1 MQMRERIR
9 KIIPIAGLLILVIL
23 FSLTTDGKFFT
34 WQNFQNIIMQASI
47 ALVAA
52 VGTVFVMAHNN
63 LDFSLGGACALAS
76 VLAYL
81 CSGGNLW
88 LFCVFAVVFGIL
100 CGLFTAGVHIY
111 GKVPA
116 FMGGLCLMFAG
127 RGVAQTATASKYM
140 MIAKSSVLNNF
151 WVFLGVVVVVFGVGY
166 FLFNYTK
173 LGKYQKLIGTN
184 PKATE
189 LSGVNVNKYKTL
201 AFVVSGITL
210 GIAACLTLSR
220 SLAVTGNTG
229 LNLETD
235 VLLALSLGGISMA
248 GGSATR
254 IRSAI
259 IGVLTYYILNNGMLL
274 WGMNPDYVDIV
285 KAVFFLATVSISI
298 DRSEYDLIA

>member
-1 MQMRERIR
+1 MRERIR
-9 KIIPIAGLLILVIL
+9 KIVPIAGLLILILL

-34 WQNFQNIIMQASI
+34 WRNAQNIVMQASI

-63 LDFSLGGACALAS
+63 LDFSLGGACALSS

-88 LFCVFAVVFGIL
+88 LFCILTIVFAVL
-100 CGLFTAGVHIY
+100 CSLFTAAVHIY
-111 GKVPA
+111 GRVPA

-127 RGVAQTATASKYM
+127 RGIAQTVSATQSM
-140 MIAKSSVLNNF
+140 MIMKAAKLNNI
-151 WVFLGVVVVVFGVGY
+151 WVFLGVIVVVYGVGY
-166 FLFNYTK
+166 LLFNYTK
-173 LGKYQKLIGTN
+173 IGKYQKLIGTN
-184 PKATE
+184 PKATN
-189 LSGVNVNKYKTL
+189 LSGIGVDRYKTL
-201 AFVVSGITL
+201 AFIVSGVTL
-210 GIAACLTLSR
+210 GIASCLTLSR

>member
-1 MQMRERIR
+1 MRERIR
-9 KIIPIAGLLILVIL
+9 KIVPIAGLLILVLL

-34 WQNFQNIIMQASI
+34 WRNAQNIIMQASI

-63 LDFSLGGACALAS
+63 LDFSLGGACALSS

-88 LFCVFAVVFGIL
+88 LFCVLTIVFAVL
-100 CGLFTAGVHIY
+100 CSLFTAAVHIY
-111 GKVPA
+111 GRVPA

-127 RGVAQTATASKYM
+127 RGIAQTVSATQSM
-140 MIAKSSVLNNF
+140 MITKAAKLNNI
-151 WVFLGVVVVVFGVGY
+151 WVFLGVIVIVFGVGY

-173 LGKYQKLIGTN
+173 IGKYQKLIGTN

-189 LSGVNVNKYKTL
+189 LSGISVNRYKTL
-201 AFVVSGITL
+201 AFIVSGVTL
-210 GIAACLTLSR
+210 GIASCLTLSR

>member
-1 MQMRERIR
+1 MRERIR
-9 KIIPIAGLLILVIL
+9 KIVPIAGLLILILL

-34 WQNFQNIIMQASI
+34 WRNAQNIVMQASI

-63 LDFSLGGACALAS
+63 LDFSLGGACALSS

-88 LFCVFAVVFGIL
+88 LFCILTIVFAVL
-100 CGLFTAGVHIY
+100 CSLFTAAVHIY
-111 GKVPA
+111 GRVPA

-127 RGVAQTATASKYM
+127 RGIAQTVSATQSM
-140 MIAKSSVLNNF
+140 MIMKAAKLNNI
-151 WVFLGVVVVVFGVGY
+151 WVFLGVIVVVYGVGY
-166 FLFNYTK
+166 LLFNYTK
-173 LGKYQKLIGTN
+173 IGKYQKLIGTN
-184 PKATE
+184 PKATN
-189 LSGVNVNKYKTL
+189 LSGIGVDRYKTL
-201 AFVVSGITL
+201 AFIVSGVTL
-210 GIAACLTLSR
+210 GIASCLTLSR

-229 LNLETD
+229 MNLETD

>member
-1 MQMRERIR
+1 MRERIR
-9 KIIPIAGLLILVIL
+9 KIVPIAGLLILVLL

-34 WQNFQNIIMQASI
+34 WRNAQNIIMQASI

-63 LDFSLGGACALAS
+63 LDFSLGGACALSS

-88 LFCVFAVVFGIL
+88 LFCVLTIVFAVL
-100 CGLFTAGVHIY
+100 CSLFTAAVHIY
-111 GKVPA
+111 GRVPA

-127 RGVAQTATASKYM
+127 RGIAQTVSATRSM
-140 MIAKSSVLNNF
+140 MITKAAKLNNI
-151 WVFLGVVVVVFGVGY
+151 WVFLGVIVVVYGVGY
-166 FLFNYTK
+166 LLFNYTK
-173 LGKYQKLIGTN
+173 IGKYQKLIGTN
-184 PKATE
+184 PKATN
-189 LSGVNVNKYKTL
+189 LSGIGVDRYKTL
-201 AFVVSGITL
+201 AFIVSGVTL
-210 GIAACLTLSR
+210 GIASCLTLSR

>member
-1 MQMRERIR
+1 MRERIR
-9 KIIPIAGLLILVIL
+9 KIVPIAGLLILVLL

-34 WQNFQNIIMQASI
+34 WRNAQNIIMQASI

-63 LDFSLGGACALAS
+63 LDLSLGGACALSS

-88 LFCVFAVVFGIL
+88 LFCVLTIVFAVL
-100 CGLFTAGVHIY
+100 CSLFTAAVHIY
-111 GKVPA
+111 GRVPA

-127 RGVAQTATASKYM
+127 RGIAQTVSATQSM
-140 MIAKSSVLNNF
+140 MITKAAKLNNI
-151 WVFLGVVVVVFGVGY
+151 WVFLGVIVVVYGVGY
-166 FLFNYTK
+166 LLFNYTK
-173 LGKYQKLIGTN
+173 IGKYQKLIGTN
-184 PKATE
+184 PKATN
-189 LSGVNVNKYKTL
+189 LSGISVDRYKTL
-201 AFVVSGITL
+201 AFIVSGVTL
-210 GIAACLTLSR
+210 GIASCLTLSR

>member
-1 MQMRERIR
+1 MRERIR
-9 KIIPIAGLLILVIL
+9 KIVPIAGLLILILL

-34 WQNFQNIIMQASI
+34 WRNAQNIVMQASI

-63 LDFSLGGACALAS
+63 LDFSLGGACALSS

-88 LFCVFAVVFGIL
+88 LFCVLTIVFAVL
-100 CGLFTAGVHIY
+100 CSLFTAAVHIY
-111 GKVPA
+111 GRVPA

-127 RGVAQTATASKYM
+127 RGIAQTVSATQSM
-140 MIAKSSVLNNF
+140 MITKAAKLNNI
-151 WVFLGVVVVVFGVGY
+151 WVFLGVIVVVYGVGY
-166 FLFNYTK
+166 LLFNYTK
-173 LGKYQKLIGTN
+173 IGKYQKLIGTN
-184 PKATE
+184 PKATN
-189 LSGVNVNKYKTL
+189 LSGIGVDRYKTL
-201 AFVVSGITL
+201 AFIVSGVTL
-210 GIAACLTLSR
+210 GIASCLTLSR

>member
-1 MQMRERIR
+1 M
-9 KIIPIAGLLILVIL
+9 
-23 FSLTTDGKFFT
+23 
-34 WQNFQNIIMQASI
+34 
-47 ALVAA
+47 
-52 VGTVFVMAHNN
+52 
-63 LDFSLGGACALAS
+63 
-76 VLAYL
+76 LAYL
-81 CSGGNLW
+81 VSGGNLW
-88 LFCVFAVVFGIL
+88 LFIILAIVFGVL
-100 CGLFTAGVHIY
+100 CGLFTAVIHIY
-111 GKVPA
+111 GRVPA

-127 RGVAQTATASKYM
+127 RGVAQTATASRYM
-140 MIAKSSVLNNF
+140 MIADSGKLNNF
-151 WVFLGVVVVVFGVGY
+151 WVFLAVVAVVFGIGY

-173 LGKYQKLIGTN
+173 IGKYQKLIGTN
-184 PKATE
+184 PRATD
-189 LSGVNVNKYKTL
+189 LSGISVNKYKTI
-201 AFVVSGITL
+201 AFVISGVTL
-210 GIAACLTLSR
+210 GIASSLALSR

>member
-1 MQMRERIR
+1 MRDRVR
-9 KIIPIAGLLILVIL
+9 KIIPVAGLVILILL
-23 FSLTTDGKFFT
+23 FSLTTGGKFFV
-34 WQNFQNIIMQASI
+34 WRNLQSIVMQSAI

-81 CSGGNLW
+81 CSNGNLV
-88 LFCVFAVVFGIL
+88 LFCIFVIIFSVL
-100 CGLFTAGVHIY
+100 CGLITAVIHIY
-111 GKVPA
+111 GRVPA
-116 FMGGLCLMFAG
+116 FMGGMCTMFAG
-127 RGVAQTATASKYM
+127 RGVAQTVTASKSM
-140 MIAKSSVLNNF
+140 MIAKAANLNNF
-151 WVFLGVVVVVFGVGY
+151 WVFLAVIIAVFGAGY
-166 FLFNYTK
+166 FLFNYTAI
-173 LGKYQKLIGTN
+173 GKYQKLIGTN

-189 LSGVNVNKYKTL
+189 LSGINVNKYKTL
-201 AFVVSGITL
+201 AFVVSGVTL
-210 GIAACLTLSR
+210 GIASILTLAR
-220 SLAVTGNTG
+220 SLSVTGNTG

-254 IRSAI
+254 IRSAV

-285 KAVFFLATVSISI
+285 KALFFLATVSISI

>member
-1 MQMRERIR
+1 MRDIIR
-9 KIIPIAGLLILVIL
+9 KIIPIAGLLILIIL
-23 FSLTTDGKFFT
+23 FSLTTGGKFFT
-34 WQNFQNIIMQASI
+34 WQNLKNIVMQASI

-63 LDFSLGGACALAS
+63 LDFSLGGACALSS

-81 CSGGNLW
+81 VSGGNLW
-88 LFCVFAVVFGIL
+88 LFIILAIVFGVL
-100 CGLFTAGVHIY
+100 CGLFTAVIHIY
-111 GKVPA
+111 GRVPA

-127 RGVAQTATASKYM
+127 RGVAQTATASRYM
-140 MIAKSSVLNNF
+140 MIADSGKLNNF
-151 WVFLGVVVVVFGVGY
+151 WVFLTVVAVVFGIGY

-173 LGKYQKLIGTN
+173 IGKYQKLIGTN
-184 PKATE
+184 PRATD
-189 LSGVNVNKYKTL
+189 LSGISVNKYKTI
-201 AFVVSGITL
+201 AFVISGVTL
-210 GIAACLTLSR
+210 GIASSLALSR

-229 LNLETD
+229 LSLETD

-274 WGMNPDYVDIV
+274 WGMIPDYVDIV

>member
-1 MQMRERIR
+1 MRERIR
-9 KIIPIAGLLILVIL
+9 KIVPIAGLLILILL

-34 WQNFQNIIMQASI
+34 WRNAQNIVMQASI

-63 LDFSLGGACALAS
+63 LDFSLGGACALSS

-88 LFCVFAVVFGIL
+88 LFCVLTIVFAVL
-100 CGLFTAGVHIY
+100 CSLFTAAVHIY
-111 GKVPA
+111 GRVPA

-127 RGVAQTATASKYM
+127 RGIAQTVSATRSM
-140 MIAKSSVLNNF
+140 MITKAAKLNNI
-151 WVFLGVVVVVFGVGY
+151 WVFLGVIVVVYGVGY
-166 FLFNYTK
+166 LLFNYTK
-173 LGKYQKLIGTN
+173 IGKYQKLIGTN
-184 PKATE
+184 PKATN
-189 LSGVNVNKYKTL
+189 LSGIGVDRYKTL
-201 AFVVSGITL
+201 AFIVSGVTL
-210 GIAACLTLSR
+210 GIASCLTLSR

>member
-1 MQMRERIR
+1 MRDKIR
-9 KIIPIAGLLILVIL
+9 KIIPIAGLAGLIIL
-23 FSLTTDGKFFT
+23 FSLTTGGKFFT
-34 WQNFQNIIMQASI
+34 LQNAKNIVMQASI

-63 LDFSLGGACALAS
+63 LDFSLGGACALSS

-88 LFCVFAVVFGIL
+88 LFILLAIVFSVL
-100 CGLFTAGVHIY
+100 CGLFTSVIHIY
-111 GKVPA
+111 GRVPA

-127 RGVAQTATASKYM
+127 RGVAQTATASQYM
-140 MIAKSSVLNNF
+140 MIAESGQLNNF
-151 WVFLGVVVVVFGVGY
+151 WVFLAVAVTVFGIGY

-173 LGKYQKLIGTN
+173 IGKYQKLIGTN
-184 PKATE
+184 PRATE
-189 LSGVNVNKYKTL
+189 LSGISVNKYKTI
-201 AFVVSGITL
+201 AFVISGVTL
-210 GIAACLTLSR
+210 GIAATLTLSR

-254 IRSAI
+254 IRSAV

-298 DRSEYDLIA
+298 DRSEYELIA

>member
-23 FSLTTDGKFFT
+23 FSLTTGGKFFT

-88 LFCVFAVVFGIL
+88 LFCVFAVVFSIL
-100 CGLFTAGVHIY
+100 CGLFTAVVHIY

-127 RGVAQTATASKYM
+127 RGVAQTMAASKYM
-140 MIAKSSVLNNF
+140 IIAKSSVLNNF
-151 WVFLGVVVVVFGVGY
+151 WVFLGVVAVVFGVGY

-210 GIAACLTLSR
+210 GIACSLALSR

>member
-1 MQMRERIR
+1 MREKIR
-9 KIIPIAGLLILVIL
+9 KIVPIAGLLILILL

-34 WQNFQNIIMQASI
+34 WRNAQNIVMQASI

-63 LDFSLGGACALAS
+63 LDFSLGGACALSS

-88 LFCVFAVVFGIL
+88 LFCVLTIVFAVL
-100 CGLFTAGVHIY
+100 CSLFTAAVHIY
-111 GKVPA
+111 GRVPA

-127 RGVAQTATASKYM
+127 RGIAQTVSATQSM
-140 MIAKSSVLNNF
+140 MITKAAKLNNI
-151 WVFLGVVVVVFGVGY
+151 WVFLGVIVVVYGVGY
-166 FLFNYTK
+166 LLFNYTK
-173 LGKYQKLIGTN
+173 IGKYQKLIGTN
-184 PKATE
+184 PNATK
-189 LSGVNVNKYKTL
+189 LSGIGVDRYKTL
-201 AFVVSGITL
+201 AFIVSGVTL
-210 GIAACLTLSR
+210 GIASCLTLSR

-254 IRSAI
+254 MRSAI

>member
-1 MQMRERIR
+1 MRERIR
-9 KIIPIAGLLILVIL
+9 KIVPIAGLLILILL

-34 WQNFQNIIMQASI
+34 WRNAQNIVMQASI

-63 LDFSLGGACALAS
+63 LDFSLGGACALSS

-88 LFCVFAVVFGIL
+88 LFCVLTIVFAVL
-100 CGLFTAGVHIY
+100 CSLFTAAVHIY
-111 GKVPA
+111 GRVPA

-127 RGVAQTATASKYM
+127 RGIAQTVSATRSM
-140 MIAKSSVLNNF
+140 MITKAAKLNNI
-151 WVFLGVVVVVFGVGY
+151 WVFLGVIVAVYGVGY
-166 FLFNYTK
+166 LLFNYTK
-173 LGKYQKLIGTN
+173 IGKYQKLIGTN
-184 PKATE
+184 PKATN
-189 LSGVNVNKYKTL
+189 LSGIGVDRYKTL
-201 AFVVSGITL
+201 AFIVSGVTL
-210 GIAACLTLSR
+210 GIASCLTLSR

>member
-1 MQMRERIR
+1 MRERIR
-9 KIIPIAGLLILVIL
+9 KIVPIAGLLILILL

-34 WQNFQNIIMQASI
+34 WRNAQNIVMQASI

-63 LDFSLGGACALAS
+63 LDFSLGGACALSS

-88 LFCVFAVVFGIL
+88 LFCVLTIVFAVL
-100 CGLFTAGVHIY
+100 CSLFTAAVHIY
-111 GKVPA
+111 GRVPA

-127 RGVAQTATASKYM
+127 RGIAQTVSATQSM
-140 MIAKSSVLNNF
+140 MITKAAKLNNI
-151 WVFLGVVVVVFGVGY
+151 WVFLGVIVVVYGVGY
-166 FLFNYTK
+166 LLFNYTK
-173 LGKYQKLIGTN
+173 IGKYQKLIGTN
-184 PKATE
+184 PKATN
-189 LSGVNVNKYKTL
+189 LSGIGVDRYKAL
-201 AFVVSGITL
+201 AFIVSGVTL
-210 GIAACLTLSR
+210 GIASCLTLSR

>member
-1 MQMRERIR
+1 MREKIR
-9 KIIPIAGLLILVIL
+9 KIIPVAGLAILIIL
-23 FSLTTDGKFFT
+23 FSLTTGGKFFT
-34 WQNFQNIIMQASI
+34 WQNGKNIVMQASI

-81 CSGGNLW
+81 CSGGSLW
-88 LFCVFAVVFGIL
+88 LFIPLAIAFGVL
-100 CGLFTAGVHIY
+100 CGLFTSVIHIY
-111 GKVPA
+111 GRVPA

-127 RGVAQTATASKYM
+127 RGVAQTVTASKYM
-140 MIAKSSVLNNF
+140 MIASSGKLNNF
-151 WVFLGVVVVVFGVGY
+151 WVFLGVVAVVFGIGY

-173 LGKYQKLIGTN
+173 IGKFQKLIGTN
-184 PKATE
+184 PRATE
-189 LSGVNVNKYKTL
+189 LSGISVNRYKTL
-201 AFVVSGITL
+201 AFVISGVTL
-210 GIAACLTLSR
+210 GIAASLTLSR

>member
-1 MQMRERIR
+1 MRERIR
-9 KIIPIAGLLILVIL
+9 KIVPIAGLLILVLL

-34 WQNFQNIIMQASI
+34 WRNAQNIIMQASI

-63 LDFSLGGACALAS
+63 LDFSLGGACALSS

-88 LFCVFAVVFGIL
+88 LFCVLTIVFAVL
-100 CGLFTAGVHIY
+100 CSLFTAAVHIY
-111 GKVPA
+111 GRVPA

-127 RGVAQTATASKYM
+127 RGIAQTVSATQSM
-140 MIAKSSVLNNF
+140 MITKAAKLNNI
-151 WVFLGVVVVVFGVGY
+151 WVFLGVIVVVYGVGY
-166 FLFNYTK
+166 LLFNYTK
-173 LGKYQKLIGTN
+173 IGKYQKLIGTN
-184 PKATE
+184 PKVTN
-189 LSGVNVNKYKTL
+189 LSGISVDRYKTL
-201 AFVVSGITL
+201 AFIVSGVTL
-210 GIAACLTLSR
+210 GIASCLTLSR

>member
-1 MQMRERIR
+1 MRDKIR
-9 KIIPIAGLLILVIL
+9 KIIPIAGLLILIIL
-23 FSLTTDGKFFT
+23 FSLTTGGKFFT
-34 WQNFQNIIMQASI
+34 WQNLKNIVMQASI

-63 LDFSLGGACALAS
+63 LDFSLGGACALSS

-81 CSGGNLW
+81 VSGGNLW
-88 LFCVFAVVFGIL
+88 LFIILAIVFGVL
-100 CGLFTAGVHIY
+100 CGLFTAVIHIY
-111 GKVPA
+111 GRVPA

-127 RGVAQTATASKYM
+127 RGVAQTATASRYM
-140 MIAKSSVLNNF
+140 MIADSGKLNNF
-151 WVFLGVVVVVFGVGY
+151 WVFLTVVAVVFGIGY

-173 LGKYQKLIGTN
+173 IGKYQKLIGTN
-184 PKATE
+184 PRATD
-189 LSGVNVNKYKTL
+189 LSGISVNKYKTI
-201 AFVVSGITL
+201 AFVISGVTL
-210 GIAACLTLSR
+210 GIASSLALSR

>member
-1 MQMRERIR
+1 MRDKIR
-9 KIIPIAGLLILVIL
+9 KIFPIAGLLFLIVL
-23 FSLTTDGKFFT
+23 FSFTTGGKFFT
-34 WQNFQNIIMQASI
+34 WRNFQNIIMQASI

-81 CSGGNLW
+81 VSGGNLW
-88 LFCVFAVVFGIL
+88 LFVILAIVFGVL
-100 CGLFTAGVHIY
+100 CGLFTAVIHIY
-111 GKVPA
+111 GRVPA

-127 RGVAQTATASKYM
+127 RGVAQTATANQYMFLAESSK
-140 MIAKSSVLNNF
+140 LNNF
-151 WVFLGVVVVVFGVGY
+151 WVFLITVIVVYGLGF

-173 LGKYQKLIGTN
+173 IGKYQKLIGTN

-189 LSGVNVNKYKTL
+189 LSGINVNKYKTL
-201 AFVVSGITL
+201 AFIISGVTL
-210 GIAACLTLSR
+210 GIAASLTLSR

-254 IRSAI
+254 IRSAV

>member
-1 MQMRERIR
+1 MRERIR
-9 KIIPIAGLLILVIL
+9 KIVPIAGLLILILL

-34 WQNFQNIIMQASI
+34 WRNAQNIVMQASI

-63 LDFSLGGACALAS
+63 LDFSLGGACALSS

-88 LFCVFAVVFGIL
+88 LFCILTIVFAVL
-100 CGLFTAGVHIY
+100 CSLFTAAVHIY
-111 GKVPA
+111 GRVPA

-127 RGVAQTATASKYM
+127 RGIAQTVSATQSMMIMKASK
-140 MIAKSSVLNNF
+140 LNNI
-151 WVFLGVVVVVFGVGY
+151 WVFLGVIVVVYGVGY
-166 FLFNYTK
+166 LLFNYTK
-173 LGKYQKLIGTN
+173 IGKYQKLIGTN
-184 PKATE
+184 PKATN
-189 LSGVNVNKYKTL
+189 LSGIGVDRYKTL
-201 AFVVSGITL
+201 AFIVSGVTL
-210 GIAACLTLSR
+210 GIASCLTLSR

>member
-1 MQMRERIR
+1 MRDKIR
-9 KIIPIAGLLILVIL
+9 KIIPIAGLLILIVL
-23 FSLTTDGKFFT
+23 FSFTTGGKFFT
-34 WQNFQNIIMQASI
+34 WKNFQNIIMQASI

-63 LDFSLGGACALAS
+63 LDFSLGGACALSS

-88 LFCVFAVVFGIL
+88 LFIPLAIVFGVL
-100 CGLFTAGVHIY
+100 CGLFSAVVHIY
-111 GKVPA
+111 GRVPA

-140 MIAKSSVLNNF
+140 MIAASGKLNNF
-151 WVFLGVVVVVFGVGY
+151 WVFLGVVAVVFGVGY

-173 LGKYQKLIGTN
+173 IGKFQKLIGTN
-184 PKATE
+184 PRATE
-189 LSGVNVNKYKTL
+189 LSGISVNKYKTL
-201 AFVVSGITL
+201 AFVISGITL
-210 GIAACLTLSR
+210 GIAASLTLSR

-259 IGVLTYYILNNGMLL
+259 IGVLTYYILSNGMLL

>member
-1 MQMRERIR
+1 MREKIR
-9 KIIPIAGLLILVIL
+9 KIVPIAGLLILILL

-34 WQNFQNIIMQASI
+34 WRNAQNIVMQASI

-88 LFCVFAVVFGIL
+88 LFCILTIVFAVL
-100 CGLFTAGVHIY
+100 CSLFTAAVHIY
-111 GKVPA
+111 GRVPA

-127 RGVAQTATASKYM
+127 RGIAQTVSATQNM
-140 MIAKSSVLNNF
+140 MITKAAKLNNI
-151 WVFLGVVVVVFGVGY
+151 WVFLGVIAVVYGVGY
-166 FLFNYTK
+166 LLFNYTK
-173 LGKYQKLIGTN
+173 IGKYQKLIGTN
-184 PKATE
+184 PNATK
-189 LSGVNVNKYKTL
+189 LSGISVDRYKTL
-201 AFVVSGITL
+201 AFIVSGVTL
-210 GIAACLTLSR
+210 GIASCLTLSR

-229 LNLETD
+229 MNLETD

>member
-1 MQMRERIR
+1 MRESIR
-9 KIIPIAGLLILVIL
+9 KIVPIAGLLILVLL

-34 WQNFQNIIMQASI
+34 WRNAQNIIMQASI

-63 LDFSLGGACALAS
+63 LDFSLGGACALSS

-88 LFCVFAVVFGIL
+88 LFCVLTIVFAVL
-100 CGLFTAGVHIY
+100 CSLFTAAVHIY
-111 GKVPA
+111 GRVPA

-127 RGVAQTATASKYM
+127 RGIAQTVSATQSM
-140 MIAKSSVLNNF
+140 MITKAAKLNNI
-151 WVFLGVVVVVFGVGY
+151 WVFLGVIVVVYGVGY
-166 FLFNYTK
+166 LLFNYTK
-173 LGKYQKLIGTN
+173 IGKYQKLIGTN
-184 PKATE
+184 PKATN
-189 LSGVNVNKYKTL
+189 LSGISVDRYKTL
-201 AFVVSGITL
+201 AFIVSGVTL
-210 GIAACLTLSR
+210 GIASCLTLSR

>member
-1 MQMRERIR
+1 MRDKIR
-9 KIIPIAGLLILVIL
+9 KIIPIAGLLILIIL
-23 FSLTTDGKFFT
+23 FSLTTGGKFFT
-34 WQNFQNIIMQASI
+34 WQNLKNIVMQASI

-63 LDFSLGGACALAS
+63 LDFSLGGACALSS

-81 CSGGNLW
+81 VSGGNLW
-88 LFCVFAVVFGIL
+88 LFILLAIVFGIL
-100 CGLFTAGVHIY
+100 CGLFTAVIHIY
-111 GKVPA
+111 GRVPA

-127 RGVAQTATASKYM
+127 RGVAQTATASRYM
-140 MIAKSSVLNNF
+140 MIADSGKLNNF
-151 WVFLGVVVVVFGVGY
+151 WVFLAVVAVVFGIGY
-166 FLFNYTK
+166 FLFSYTK
-173 LGKYQKLIGTN
+173 IGKYQKLIGTN
-184 PKATE
+184 PRATD
-189 LSGVNVNKYKTL
+189 LSGISVNKYKTI
-201 AFVVSGITL
+201 AFVISGITL
-210 GIAACLTLSR
+210 GIASSLALSR

>member
-1 MQMRERIR
+1 MRNQIR
-9 KIIPIAGLLILVIL
+9 KIIPVAGLIILIIL
-23 FSLTTDGKFFT
+23 FSFTTGGKFFT
-34 WQNFQNIIMQASI
+34 WQNLKNIVMQAAI
-47 ALVAA
+47 AMVAA

-63 LDFSLGGACALAS
+63 LDFSLGGACALSS

-81 CSGGNLW
+81 VSGGRLW
-88 LFCVFAVVFGIL
+88 LFIVLAIVFGVM
-100 CGLFTAGVHIY
+100 CGLFTAVIHIY
-111 GKVPA
+111 GRVPA

-140 MIAKSSVLNNF
+140 MIAESGKLNNF
-151 WVFLGVVVVVFGVGY
+151 WVFLSVVVVVFGIGY
-166 FLFNYTK
+166 LLFNYTK
-173 LGKYQKLIGTN
+173 IGKYQKLIGTN
-184 PKATE
+184 PRATE
-189 LSGVNVNKYKTL
+189 LSGVNVNKYKTI
-201 AFVVSGITL
+201 AFVISGVTL
-210 GIAACLTLSR
+210 GIAASLTLSR

-235 VLLALSLGGISMA
+235 VLLALSLGGIAMA

-254 IRSAI
+254 IRSAV

>member
-1 MQMRERIR
+1 MRERIR
-9 KIIPIAGLLILVIL
+9 KIVPVAGLLILILL

-34 WQNFQNIIMQASI
+34 LRNAQNIIMQASI

-63 LDFSLGGACALAS
+63 LDFSLGGACALSS
-76 VLAYL
+76 VLGYL

-88 LFCVFAVVFGIL
+88 LFCILTIVFAVL
-100 CGLFTAGVHIY
+100 CGLFTAAIHIY
-111 GKVPA
+111 GRVPA

-127 RGVAQTATASKYM
+127 RGIAQTVSATQNM
-140 MIAKSSVLNNF
+140 MITKAAKLNNI
-151 WVFLGVVVVVFGVGY
+151 WVFLGVIVVVFGVGY
-166 FLFNYTK
+166 LLFNYTK

-184 PKATE
+184 PKATK
-189 LSGVNVNKYKTL
+189 LSGISVNRYKTL
-201 AFVVSGITL
+201 AFVISGVTL
-210 GIAACLTLSR
+210 GIASCLTLSR

>member
-1 MQMRERIR
+1 MREKIR
-9 KIIPIAGLLILVIL
+9 KIIPVAGLAILIIL
-23 FSLTTDGKFFT
+23 FSLTTGGKFFT
-34 WQNFQNIIMQASI
+34 WQNVKNIVMQASI

-81 CSGGNLW
+81 CSGGSLW
-88 LFCVFAVVFGIL
+88 LFIPLAIAFGVL
-100 CGLFTAGVHIY
+100 CGLFTSVIHIY
-111 GKVPA
+111 GRVPA

-127 RGVAQTATASKYM
+127 RGVAQTVTASKYM
-140 MIAKSSVLNNF
+140 MIASSGKLNNF
-151 WVFLGVVVVVFGVGY
+151 WVFLGVVAVVFGIGY

-173 LGKYQKLIGTN
+173 IGKFQKLIGTN
-184 PKATE
+184 PRATE
-189 LSGVNVNKYKTL
+189 LSGISVNRYKTL
-201 AFVVSGITL
+201 AFVISGVTL
-210 GIAACLTLSR
+210 GIAASLALSR

>member
-1 MQMRERIR
+1 MRDKIR
-9 KIIPIAGLLILVIL
+9 KIIPIAGLLILIIL
-23 FSLTTDGKFFT
+23 FSFTTKGKFFT
-34 WQNFQNIIMQASI
+34 WQNVKNIVMQASI

-63 LDFSLGGACALAS
+63 LDFSLGGACALSS

-88 LFCVFAVVFGIL
+88 LFIPLAIVFGVL
-100 CGLFTAGVHIY
+100 CGLFTSVIHIY
-111 GKVPA
+111 GRVPA

-127 RGVAQTATASKYM
+127 RGIAQTATASKYM
-140 MIAKSSVLNNF
+140 MIAASGKLNNF
-151 WVFLGVVVVVFGVGY
+151 WVFLGVVTVVFGVGY

-173 LGKYQKLIGTN
+173 VGKFQKLIGTN
-184 PKATE
+184 PRATE
-189 LSGVNVNKYKTL
+189 LSGISVNKYKTL
-201 AFVVSGITL
+201 AFVISGVTL
-210 GIAACLTLSR
+210 GIAASLTLSR

-254 IRSAI
+254 IRSAV

>member
-1 MQMRERIR
+1 MRERIR
-9 KIIPIAGLLILVIL
+9 KIVPIAGLLILVLL

-34 WQNFQNIIMQASI
+34 WRNAQNIIMQASI

-63 LDFSLGGACALAS
+63 LDFSLGGACALSS

-88 LFCVFAVVFGIL
+88 LFCVLTIVFAVL
-100 CGLFTAGVHIY
+100 CSLFTAAVHIY
-111 GKVPA
+111 GRVPA

-127 RGVAQTATASKYM
+127 RGIAQTVSATQSM
-140 MIAKSSVLNNF
+140 MITKAAKLNNI
-151 WVFLGVVVVVFGVGY
+151 WVFLGVIVVVYGVGY
-166 FLFNYTK
+166 LLFNYTK
-173 LGKYQKLIGTN
+173 IGKYQKLIGTN
-184 PKATE
+184 PKATN
-189 LSGVNVNKYKTL
+189 LSGIGVDRYKTL
-201 AFVVSGITL
+201 AFIVSGVTL
-210 GIAACLTLSR
+210 GIASCLTLSR

-235 VLLALSLGGISMA
+235 VLLALSLGDISMA

>member
-1 MQMRERIR
+1 MREKIR
-9 KIIPIAGLLILVIL
+9 KIVPIAGLLILILL

-34 WQNFQNIIMQASI
+34 WRNAQNIVMQASI

-63 LDFSLGGACALAS
+63 LDFSLGGACALSS
-76 VLAYL
+76 VLGYL

-88 LFCVFAVVFGIL
+88 LFCILTIVFAVL
-100 CGLFTAGVHIY
+100 CGLFTAAVHIY
-111 GKVPA
+111 GRVPA

-127 RGVAQTATASKYM
+127 RGIAQTVSATQSM
-140 MIAKSSVLNNF
+140 MITKAAKLNNI
-151 WVFLGVVVVVFGVGY
+151 WVFLGVIAVVYGVGY
-166 FLFNYTK
+166 LLFNYTK
-173 LGKYQKLIGTN
+173 IGKYQKLIGTN
-184 PKATE
+184 PNATK
-189 LSGVNVNKYKTL
+189 LSGISVDRYKTL
-201 AFVVSGITL
+201 AFIVSGVTL
-210 GIAACLTLSR
+210 GIASCLTLSR

-229 LNLETD
+229 MNLETD

>member
-1 MQMRERIR
+1 MRDKIR
-9 KIIPIAGLLILVIL
+9 KIIPIAGLLILIIL
-23 FSLTTDGKFFT
+23 FSFTTKGKFFT
-34 WQNFQNIIMQASI
+34 WQNLKNIVMQASI

-52 VGTVFVMAHNN
+52 IGTVFVMAHNN

-88 LFCVFAVVFGIL
+88 LFIPLAIVFGVL
-100 CGLFTAGVHIY
+100 CGLFTSVIHIY
-111 GKVPA
+111 GRVPA

-127 RGVAQTATASKYM
+127 RGIAQTATASKYM
-140 MIAKSSVLNNF
+140 MIAASGKLNNF
-151 WVFLGVVVVVFGVGY
+151 WVFLAVVAVAFGTGY

-173 LGKYQKLIGTN
+173 VGKFQKLIGTN
-184 PKATE
+184 PRATE
-189 LSGVNVNKYKTL
+189 LSGISVNRYKTL
-201 AFVVSGITL
+201 AFVISGVTL
-210 GIAACLTLSR
+210 GIAASLTLSR